1 MTIVIQSGLLMV
13 DLELKSIE
21 AMSKFI
27 YSLPLILLTF
37 IAFGQNKF
45 KPDEKYTKHSE
56 RAFNLYEEKKYLQSA
71 LSYDSLFKLYKGQG
85 LRSDKYNT
93 ACSWALA
100 GNIEKAFFYL
110 KKAIIVDKWS
120 NLSHILS
127 DADLY
132 NLHSDKRWQPLIDTV
147 TMNKAKLEAK
157 LNKPLVALLDTVYN
171 EDQGDRRVID
181 TLRKQFGWQSKQ
193 MDSLWRKIN
202 YQDSISLIRVRKILD
217 TYGWLGADV
226 LGQQG
231 NTTLFLVIQHSDS
244 LTQVTYL
251 PMLRKAVASGDA
263 QPQQLALLE
272 DRVLTK
278 QGKKQ
283 IYGSQLRT
291 NEKTGKYE
299 FFPIEDEPNV
309 NKRRASI
316 GLGPLEQYAK
326 YFGVDYTSPK
336 TKK

>member
-1 MTIVIQSGLLMV
+1 MA
-13 DLELKSIE
+13 KSI
-21 AMSKFI
+21 
-27 YSLPLILLTF
+27 YLLPLILLTV

-45 KPDEKYTKHSE
+45 KPDEKYTINSS
-56 RAFNLYEEKKYLQSA
+56 RAFKLYEEKKYLQSA
-71 LSYDSLFKLYKGQG
+71 ITYDSLFRLNKGQG
-85 LRSDKYNT
+85 LRSDKYNA

-110 KKAIIVDKWS
+110 NKAIIVDKWS

-127 DADLY
+127 DSDLN
-132 NLHSDKRWQPLIDTV
+132 NLHSDKRWQSLIDTV
-147 TMNKAKLEAK
+147 TMNKAKAESK
-157 LNKPLVALLDTVYN
+157 LNKPLVAILDTVYN

-181 TLRKQFGWQSKQ
+181 TVRKQFGWQSKQ

-202 YQDSISLIRVRKILD
+202 HQDSINLIRVRKILD
-217 TYGWLGADV
+217 TYGWLGEDV
-226 LGQQG
+226 LSQQG
-231 NTTLFLVIQHSDS
+231 STTLFLVIQHADS
-244 LTQVTYL
+244 LTQVIYL
-251 PMLRKAVASGDA
+251 PMLRKAVAKGYA
-263 QPQQLALLE
+263 QPQALALLE

-291 NEKTGKYE
+291 NERTGKYE

-326 YFGVDYTSPK
+326 TFGVDYTSPK

>member
-1 MTIVIQSGLLMV
+1 MA
-13 DLELKSIE
+13 KSI
-21 AMSKFI
+21 
-27 YSLPLILLTF
+27 YLLPLILLTVV
-37 IAFGQNKF
+37 AFGQNKF
-45 KPDEKYTKHSE
+45 KPDEKYTIRSS

-71 LSYDSLFKLYKGQG
+71 LSYDSLFKLNKGQG
-85 LRSDKYNT
+85 LRSDKYNA

-110 KKAIIVDKWS
+110 NKAIVIDKWT

-127 DADLY
+127 DADLN
-132 NLHSDKRWQPLIDTV
+132 NLHSDKRWQPLIDAV
-147 TMNKAKLEAK
+147 TMNKAEAEEK
-157 LNKPLVALLDTVYN
+157 LNKPLVAILDTIYN
-171 EDQGDRRVID
+171 EDQGDRRKID
-181 TLRKQFGWQSKQ
+181 TVRKQFGFQSLQ

-202 YQDSISLIRVRKILD
+202 YQDSINLIMVRKILD
-217 TYGWLGADV
+217 TYGWLGAAV

-231 NTTLFLVIQHSDS
+231 NTTLFLVIQHADS

-251 PMLRKAVASGDA
+251 PMLSKAVAKGDA
-263 QPQQLALLE
+263 EPQQLALLT
-272 DRVLTK
+272 DRVLTR

-291 NEKTGKYE
+291 NESTGKYE

-309 NKRRASI
+309 NKRRVSI

-326 YFGVDYTSPK
+326 YFGIDYTSPK